1 MRIVWPLVLLCVIS
15 VSAPAAAQTF
25 TNVTTD
31 SGIAAVRAMRAA
43 DWWMSGIQLV
53 DLDGDGDLDYF
64 MGAHGGGG
72 IAALNDG
79 HGHFTA
85 LPTAPW
91 ANTEFHVLYDLD
103 EDGKIDLSITEN
115 DGGGRWFMNQSSP
128 GMPMFTQSKYSD
140 EQSRTQNMID
150 LNGDG
155 KVDWFVADDA
165 PRGPPYKI
173 RLYEGDGKGGF
184 GAAMLQS
191 TLDGMPLTLDVDGD
205 GDIDVIGLV
214 GNPPSSPV
222 IPTGTK
228 LFLNDGKMN
237 FKDVTSAAGLD
248 KPGLFVLGVGDVDQ
262 DGDTDI
268 IAFDNNTFPLAIY
281 LNDGTGV
288 FTKKAG
294 AITMP
299 ASGHA
304 NLGNIGL
311 ATVTDIDN
319 DGIADILAQGWGF
332 FHVLR
337 GTGGGNF
344 EYANDKWGGIVSA
357 GNLPDSGFAFGDID
371 GDGDLDIIGYKVAT
385 SNDRQPNVYRN
396 DLPKQNWVKVRPIGL
411 AGNKG
416 ATGAKIRVY
425 EAGTTKLLWYDEVII
440 RSKQVQQN
448 YYSFAETERH
458 FGLGSRTSVDVVV
471 HFYPSNK
478 EVKQSGVA
486 ANNTV
491 KIGEDG
497 MGMIVPPMMVNP
509 STDAGTPGGE
519 GGSANGAGGTSVSG
533 GNGGAEMTSTGA
545 AGSAETSGSGGA
557 AGMGGGVGNDQ
568 GASERDSGCACR
580 AARTSHISVAWLVPL
595 AGLFIRRRARG
606 GRAARVS
613 PPQRKPS

>member
-1 MRIVWPLVLLCVIS
+1 MRNVTGLAPLCVML
-15 VSAPAAAQTF
+15 VSAGSTSAAAQTF

-31 SGIAAVRAMRAA
+31 SGIGAVRAMRPAT
-43 DWWMSGIQLV
+43 WWMSGIQLV

-91 ANTEFHVLYDLD
+91 ANTEFHIMYDLD

-115 DGGGRWFMNQSSP
+115 DGGGRWFMNQSAA
-128 GMPMFTQSKYSD
+128 GMPAFGKSTFSD
-140 EQSRTQNMID
+140 EQCRTQNMID
-150 LNGDG
+150 LNRDG

-184 GAAMLQS
+184 GAAMLQTS
-191 TLDGMPLTLDVDGD
+191 LDGMPLTVDVDND

-222 IPTGTK
+222 IPTATK
-228 LFLNDGKMN
+228 LFLNDGNMN
-237 FKDVTSAAGLD
+237 FKDATAAAGLD

-268 IAFDNNTFPLAIY
+268 ISLENGTFPLVIY
-281 LNDGTGV
+281 TNDGKGV
-288 FTKKAG
+288 FSRTPG
-294 AITMP
+294 AITAP
-299 ASGHA
+299 ATGRA
-304 NLGNIGL
+304 VFGNIGL

-319 DGIADILAQGWGF
+319 DGVADILAEGLQF

-337 GTGGGNF
+337 GTGGGSF
-344 EYANDKWGGIVSA
+344 EYVNKTWGDIVDT

-371 GDGDLDIIGYKVAT
+371 GDGDLDIIGYAVAT
-385 SNDRQPNVYRN
+385 SSDRAPNVYRN
-396 DLPKQNWVKVRPIGL
+396 DLPKQNWVKVRPVGL
-411 AGNKG
+411 PGNHG
-416 ATGAKIRVY
+416 AAGAKISLY

-440 RSKQVQQN
+440 RAKQVQQN

-458 FGLGSRTSVDVVV
+458 FGLGSRASVDVVV

-478 EVKQSGVA
+478 EVKKAGVA
-486 ANNTV
+486 ANSTV
-491 KIGEDG
+491 RIGEDG
-497 MGMIVPPMMVNP
+497 VGMIVPPMMVSP
-509 STDAGTPGGE
+509 PPDAGTPGFD
-519 GGSANGAGGTSVSG
+519 GAA
-533 GNGGAEMTSTGA
+533 GAVGSTGA
-545 AGSAETSGSGGA
+545 AGASGAAGAVGSGGMA
-557 AGMGGGVGNDQ
+557 TVGAGGVPDMSGGGGGGGGLGSAGGVGHEQ
-568 GASERDSGCACR
+568 PPGASGGCSCR
-580 AARTSHISVAWLVPL
+580 LGRTSPKGAAWLL
-595 AGLFIRRRARG
+595 AVAALLLVSRRRR
-606 GRAARVS
+606 R
-613 PPQRKPS
+613 

>member
-1 MRIVWPLVLLCVIS
+1 MRHLRPLALLLCIIS
-15 VSAPAAAQTF
+15 LSVPAAAQTF

-79 HGHFTA
+79 RGHFTA

-91 ANTEFHVLYDLD
+91 ADTEFHIMYDLN
-103 EDGKIDLSITEN
+103 EDGKLDLSITEN
-115 DGGGRWFMNQSSP
+115 DGGGRWFINQSTMP
-128 GMPMFTQSKYSD
+128 GMPAFMKSNFSD
-140 EQSRTQNMID
+140 EQSRTQSMID
-150 LNGDG
+150 LNRDG

-184 GAAMLQS
+184 GAAMLQT
-191 TLDGMPLTLDVDGD
+191 TLDGMPLPFDVDGD

-228 LFLNDGKMN
+228 LFLNDGNMG
-237 FKDVTSAAGLD
+237 FKDATAAAGLD

-262 DGDTDI
+262 DGDTDLI
-268 IAFDNNTFPLAIY
+268 TLDNNTFPLVIY
-281 LNDGTGV
+281 TNDGKGV
-288 FTKKAG
+288 FTRKAG
-294 AITMP
+294 AITQP
-299 ASGHA
+299 TSGHA

-319 DGIADILAQGWGF
+319 DGVADILAQGWGF
-332 FHVLR
+332 FQVLR

-344 EYANDKWGGIVSA
+344 EYANTTWGNIVSA

-396 DLPKQNWVKVRPIGL
+396 DLPKQNWIKVRPVGL
-411 AGNKG
+411 PGNHG
-416 ATGAKIRVY
+416 AAGAKISVY
-425 EAGTTKLLWYDEVII
+425 EAGTSKLLWYDEVII
-440 RSKQVQQN
+440 RAKQVQQN
-448 YYSFAETERH
+448 YYSFADTERH
-458 FGLGSRTSVDVVV
+458 FGLGSRASVDVVV

-486 ANNTV
+486 ANSTV

-497 MGMIVPPMMVNP
+497 MGMIVPPRMLPPGDDGGM
-509 STDAGTPGGE
+509 PGGQ
-519 GGSANGAGGTSVSG
+519 SADG
-533 GNGGAEMTSTGA
+533 
-545 AGSAETSGSGGA
+545 GSGGA
-557 AGMGGGVGNDQ
+557 PASGGSGSAGIATMGAG
-568 GASERDSGCACR
+568 GASGAPGVSGEGGTGGAVGRAMSASAMDDGTGCTCR
-580 AARTSHISVAWLVPL
+580 MTRN
-595 AGLFIRRRARG
+595 ARG
-606 GRAARVS
+606 GEAWLFAAAAIAALHGRR
-613 PPQRKPS
+613 QRRHR

>member
-1 MRIVWPLVLLCVIS
+1 MRYLRRLAVLCVIS
-15 VSAPAAAQTF
+15 ASTSAAAQTF

-31 SGIAAVRAMRAA
+31 SGIDAVRAMRPAT
-43 DWWMSGIQLV
+43 WWMSGIQLV

-79 HGHFTA
+79 RGHFTA
-85 LPTAPW
+85 LPTAAW
-91 ANTEFHVLYDLD
+91 ANTEFHIMYDLD
-103 EDGKIDLSITEN
+103 EDGKLDLSITEN
-115 DGGGRWFMNQSSP
+115 DGGGRWFMNQSTA
-128 GMPMFTQSKYSD
+128 GMPAFVKSTFSD

-184 GAAMLQS
+184 GPAILQTS
-191 TLDGMPLTLDVDGD
+191 LDGMPLTLDVDND

-222 IPTGTK
+222 IPTATK

-237 FKDVTSAAGLD
+237 FRDATAAAGLD

-268 IAFDNNTFPLAIY
+268 IAFDNNTFPLVIY
-281 LNDGTGV
+281 TNDGHGV
-288 FTKKAG
+288 FTRKAG
-294 AITMP
+294 AITEP

-304 NLGNIGL
+304 VYGNIGL

-319 DGIADILAQGWGF
+319 DGVADILAEGWPF

-337 GTGGGNF
+337 GTGGGSF
-344 EYANDKWGGIVSA
+344 QYANKLWGDIVDT

-371 GDGDLDIIGYKVAT
+371 GDGDLDIIGYKVAD
-385 SNDRQPNVYRN
+385 SSDRQPNVYRN
-396 DLPKQNWVKVRPIGL
+396 DLPKQNWVKVRPVGL
-411 AGNKG
+411 PGNRG
-416 ATGAKIRVY
+416 AAGAKISLY

-440 RSKQVQQN
+440 RAKQVQQN
-448 YYSFAETERH
+448 YYSFADTERH
-458 FGLGSRTSVDVVV
+458 FGLGSRASVDVVV

-478 EVKQSGVA
+478 EVKKSGVA
-486 ANNTV
+486 ANSTV
-491 KIGEDG
+491 RIGEDG
-497 MGMIVPPMMVNP
+497 MGMIVPPMVVSP
-509 STDAGTPGGE
+509 PPDAGT
-519 GGSANGAGGTSVSG
+519 SGAGGAAGAG
-533 GNGGAEMTSTGA
+533 GSTGGAGTSGA
-545 AGSAETSGSGGA
+545 AGAGGFAGVAGVGTGGVPDVSGSGGS
-557 AGMGGGVGNDQ
+557 GGGSGGGVGHEQ
-568 GASERDSGCACR
+568 PPSASGGCSCR
-580 AARTSHISVAWLVPL
+580 LGQTSPGGPGWLLPL
-595 AGLFIRRRARG
+595 AALLVSRRRR
-606 GRAARVS
+606 
-613 PPQRKPS
+613 

>member
-1 MRIVWPLVLLCVIS
+1 MRHLRHLAVLVCLITLSI
-15 VSAPAAAQTF
+15 PAAAQTF

-79 HGHFTA
+79 KGHFTA
-85 LPTAPW
+85 VANAPW
-91 ANTEFHVLYDLD
+91 ANTEFHIMYDLD
-103 EDGKIDLSITEN
+103 EDGKLDLSITEN
-115 DGGGRWFMNQSSP
+115 DGGGRWFINQSMP
-128 GMPMFTQSKYSD
+128 GMPAFTQSKYSD
-140 EQSRTQNMID
+140 EQSRTQSMID
-150 LNGDG
+150 LNRDG

-184 GAAMLQS
+184 GAAMLQT
-191 TLDGMPLTLDVDGD
+191 TLDGMPLPLDVDGD

-228 LFLNDGKMN
+228 LFLNDGNMN
-237 FKDVTSAAGLD
+237 FKDVTAAAGLD

-262 DGDTDI
+262 DGDTDLI
-268 IAFDNNTFPLAIY
+268 TLDNNTFPLVIY
-281 LNDGTGV
+281 TNDGKGV
-288 FTKKAG
+288 FTRKPG
-294 AITMP
+294 AITQP

-319 DGIADILAQGWGF
+319 DGVADILAQGWGF

-344 EYANDKWGGIVSA
+344 EYANMTWGNIVST

-385 SNDRQPNVYRN
+385 SSDRSPNVYRN
-396 DLPKQNWVKVRPIGL
+396 DLPKQNWVKVRPVGL
-411 AGNKG
+411 PGNHG
-416 ATGAKIRVY
+416 AAGAKISVY

-440 RSKQVQQN
+440 RAKQVQQN
-448 YYSFAETERH
+448 YYSFADTERH
-458 FGLGSRTSVDVVV
+458 FGLGSRTSVDVAVL
-471 HFYPSNK
+471 FYPSNK
-478 EVKQSGVA
+478 LVKQSGVA
-486 ANNTV
+486 ANSTV
-491 KIGEDG
+491 RIGEDG
-497 MGMIVPPMMVNP
+497 MGMIIPPKMV
-509 STDAGTPGGE
+509 SSGDDGGMPGGQGSDGGG
-519 GGSANGAGGTSVSG
+519 GGSAT
-533 GNGGAEMTSTGA
+533 GN
-545 AGSAETSGSGGA
+545 SGSGGSASMGIAGASGSPGLPGEGGA
-557 AGMGGGVGNDQ
+557 AGGTGSGMHAGPVDEGGGCSCRMTQ
-568 GASERDSGCACR
+568 GGRSGG
-580 AARTSHISVAWLVPL
+580 AWLFAV
-595 AGLFIRRRARG
+595 AAAMVVMRRRRA
-606 GRAARVS
+606 
-613 PPQRKPS
+613 PEL